1 MNLFRLTYFFDHDQ
15 LADFGLAR
23 RLSEVPAD
31 LTNRV
36 ITLWYRPPELLLGAT
51 RYGPSVDCW
60 GVGCIF
66 AELIIGKPLFPT
78 KVELEQLEAIFK
90 VRSGQSWLNGQS
102 SPTCIVYWLIV
113 LSCFELYG
121 NTKARL
127 CCGQRLVANPLH
139 ASRHADRFAPI
150 QYGVSHF
157 ASRTQTLMPIRWYLP
172 SKYREATETIAKTR
186 CSSRA

>member
-1 MNLFRLTYFFDHDQ
+1 MDQVSQVQLQQRLLTRVSCCVFFCSHHIQ

-23 RLSEVPAD
+23 RLSDLPAD

-36 ITLWYRPPELLLGAT
+36 ITLWYRPPELLMGAT

-90 VRSGQSWLNGQS
+90 VR
-102 SPTCIVYWLIV
+102 
-113 LSCFELYG
+113 
-121 NTKARL
+121 ARERM
-127 CCGQRLVANPLH
+127 GH
-139 ASRHADRFAPI
+139 
-150 QYGVSHF
+150 
-157 ASRTQTLMPIRWYLP
+157 
-172 SKYREATETIAKTR
+172 
-186 CSSRA
+186 